1 MCGVRS
7 VVTSDLQVQ
16 IKIAIEN
23 FLLSK
28 LPYVTGPYRSDGSI
42 IGLLG
47 INNVVGLLD
56 APIDNKKFSIAI
68 FICTCKSLVTTLL
81 IYIS

>member
-1 MCGVRS
+1 M
-7 VVTSDLQVQ
+7 Q

-23 FLLSK
+23 FFLSK
-28 LPYVTGPYRSDGSI
+28 LPYVTGPYRSDVSI

-56 APIDNKKFSIAI
+56 SPKDSFIDGGLFVN
-68 FICTCKSLVTTLL
+68 
-81 IYIS
+81 IYV